1 MTRTD
6 RLQKLNNLQRDLLGS
21 RDLKEKL
28 QKITSG
34 VVEIFHADFSRI
46 WMSQP
51 GDLCNSGCMHAK
63 VKEGPNVCRHRDQC
77 LHLEASSGRYTHTD
91 GPHCRMPFG
100 LYKLGRVAA
109 GEVNKF
115 LTKNVTKDP
124 QVMDHQW
131 ARELGLVSFAGYK
144 LQDSAGAPMGVLG
157 LFSKQRITPEEDALL
172 EGLAGTTAQVIQS
185 GKAKEILKLQRDR
198 FMGILESMGDGI
210 YIVNQ
215 AYEIEYINPVNEK
228 EFGPGVGTKCY
239 RHFHGREEYCPWCK
253 NQEVF
258 TGKTVQWE
266 WRSKKSNKT
275 YDILDTP
282 LQSLDGSISKLSIFR
297 DITNRTQTEDALR
310 NAQKLESL
318 GVLAGG
324 IAHDFN
330 NLLVSILGNADIAM
344 EELSPTSPARQYL
357 QDVISGAKR
366 AADLA
371 MQMLAYSGKGA
382 FKLES
387 IDLTNIVEEITHLLE
402 VSISKSCVIKYH
414 LNHQLPAIM
423 ADSIQIQQVIMNLVI
438 NASEAITSKSG
449 VISLT
454 TGVMDANTDYLK
466 KTFRDSE
473 LTEGCYVYLEVSD
486 TGCGMDAKT
495 RAKIFDPFFTTKF
508 TGRGLG
514 LAAVMG
520 IIRSHKGALQV
531 YSEPGQ
537 GTTFKALF
545 PCCDAPLVIPKLAEN
560 KPVEFASYGVVLVVD
575 DEESVRSVAKRML
588 VKSGFTV
595 ITAKDGQKGVEEFK
609 KQPDKIMLVILDM
622 TMPNLNGEEAFREM
636 RLIRSNIPVILMSGY
651 NQSEAT
657 SRFAGKGL
665 AGFIQKPFHKKDLLN
680 EVKAALE
687 KDNFSIKD

>member
-6 RLQKLNNLQRDLLGS
+6 RLQKLNNLQKDLLGFG
-21 RDLKEKL
+21 DLKEKL

-46 WMSQP
+46 WMSQL

-63 VKEGPNVCRHRDQC
+63 VKKGPNVCRHRDQC
-77 LHLEASSGRYTHTD
+77 LHLLASSGRYTHID

-100 LYKLGRVAA
+100 LYKLGRVAS
-109 GEVNKF
+109 GEMNKF
-115 LTKNVTKDP
+115 LTNNVIKDP
-124 QVMDHQW
+124 QVMNHQW
-131 ARELGLVSFAGYK
+131 AKELGLVSFAGYK
-144 LQDSAGAPMGVLG
+144 LQDSAGAPLGVLG
-157 LFSKQRITPEEDALL
+157 LFSKQRISPEEDALL
-172 EGLAGTTAQVIQS
+172 EGLAGSAAQVIQS
-185 GKAKEILKLQRDR
+185 GKSEEILKLQRDR
-198 FMGILESMGDGI
+198 FMSILESMGDGVCI
-210 YIVNQ
+210 SNKEN
-215 AYEIEYINPVNEK
+215 EIEYTNPVLEQ
-228 EFGPGVGTKCY
+228 EFGPSKGLLCY
-239 RHFHGREEYCPWCK
+239 KYFHNRKDSCPWCK
-253 NQEVF
+253 SQKVF
-258 TGKTVQWE
+258 EGKIGRSE
-266 WRSKKSNKT
+266 WRNKKNKKI
-275 YDILDTP
+275 YDLLDSP
-282 LQSLDGSISKLSIFR
+282 LRNINGSISKLSIFR
-297 DITNRTQTEDALR
+297 DITDRKRTEDALR
-310 NAQKLESL
+310 NGQKLESL

-344 EELSPTSPARQYL
+344 EELSPASPARQYL

-371 MQMLAYSGKGA
+371 MQMLAYSGKGT
-382 FKLES
+382 FKLEPV
-387 IDLTNIVEEITHLLE
+387 DLTNIVEEITHLLE

-438 NASEAITSKSG
+438 NASEAIAGKSG

-454 TGVMDANTDYLK
+454 TGAMDANTDYLK
-466 KTFRDSE
+466 KTFKDSE
-473 LTEGCYVYLEVSD
+473 LPEGCYVYLEVSD
-486 TGCGMDAKT
+486 TGCGMNAKT

-545 PCCDAPLVIPKLAEN
+545 PCCDAALVIPKLKEK
-560 KPVEFASYGVVLVVD
+560 KPVEFTSYGIVLVAD

-595 ITAKDGQKGVEEFK
+595 ITAKDGKTAIEKFK

-622 TMPNLNGEEAFREM
+622 TMPNLNGEEAFREI
-636 RLIRSNIPVILMSGY
+636 RLIRPNARVILMSGY
-651 NQSEAT
+651 NESEAT
-657 SRFAGKGL
+657 NRFAGKGL

-680 EVKAALE
+680 KVKEALE
-687 KDNFSIKD
+687 KDSFF